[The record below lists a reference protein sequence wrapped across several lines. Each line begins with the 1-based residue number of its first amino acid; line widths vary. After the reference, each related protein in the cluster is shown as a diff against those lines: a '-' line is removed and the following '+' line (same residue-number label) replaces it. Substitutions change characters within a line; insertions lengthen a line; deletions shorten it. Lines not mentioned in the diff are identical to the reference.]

1 VSAASKALREERNNA
16 SYTNNERHHWHHF
29 CVTTLTGPTRS
40 SYSSKLGVALL
51 DTMATLHIIMSN
63 INLVWDIVILTS
75 A

>member
-1 VSAASKALREERNNA
+1 
-16 SYTNNERHHWHHF
+16 
-29 CVTTLTGPTRS
+29 LTGPTRS